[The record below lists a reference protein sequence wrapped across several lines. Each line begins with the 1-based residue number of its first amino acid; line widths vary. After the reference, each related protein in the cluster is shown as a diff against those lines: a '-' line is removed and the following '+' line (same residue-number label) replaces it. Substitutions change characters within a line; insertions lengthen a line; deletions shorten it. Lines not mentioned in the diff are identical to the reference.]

1 MNDRKAMVFFLTGH
15 RDVNQIYKYIQNQEE
30 HHQKQSFR
38 QEYEALL
45 KEFEISYEE
54 LYIFQDLI

>member
-38 QEYEALL
+38 EEYEALL
-45 KEFEISYEE
+45 KEFEIGYEE
-54 LYIFQDLI
+54 QYIFKELI